1 MSALALVP
9 AAIGV
14 PLILAALGV
23 LPRLRARAMTLS
35 LAAPLAGLAAALLA
49 PQGETVRL
57 PGLLLD
63 TRLVLTPSG
72 AIFLGGACLLWLL
85 AGIHARRAMAGLDAT
100 GVFALSWNLSLAG
113 LVAVFLA
120 GDAVTF
126 YAGYA
131 LASFAAWPLIV
142 HRGTPEARHAGVVYI
157 ALAVAGEM
165 AVLSGLLVA
174 AAKTE
179 GGLAIADIRQAAA
192 GAGPLVPILLIAGF
206 AIKAGLVP
214 VHVWKPLSYT
224 AAPAPAAAVL
234 SGAVA
239 KAGLFGAAL
248 FLSPAAGGG
257 APVLLMTA
265 LGLFGAFYA
274 ALVGLTQ
281 VRAKSVL
288 AYSSVS
294 QLSLA
299 LGALGAGLAAG
310 AEHATLA
317 TAAAVFAL
325 HHGLAKSALFLGAGA
340 ARAAGTTPSGLR
352 IALALAALSIAGLPL
367 SGGGLAKLAIKH
379 EFAGLPEAL
388 VIGSA
393 VTTAL
398 VLIRFL
404 AVLPAGPHRGGPV
417 PASLSVPVYLLA
429 GGALLLPWGLVD
441 AAGIGL
447 GYPLQPANL
456 IHAAWPLLAAGVIWR
471 VFRRMRG
478 PSIPAGDLLV
488 AVEACLQGAVKA
500 SRGLGMSLS
509 RGRPWQPRRA
519 MARLRRT
526 GARLEALEAGLARRL
541 PAVLLAALLALAATA
556 LFSASG

>member
-1 MSALALVP
+1 MSGLVLIP

-14 PLILAALGV
+14 PLILAALSV
-23 LPRLRARAMTLS
+23 VPRLRARAMTLS
-35 LAAPLAGLAAALLA
+35 LAAPLTGLGAALFA
-49 PQGETVRL
+49 PQGEAVRL
-57 PGLLLD
+57 AGLLLD
-63 TRLVLTPSG
+63 TQLLLTRYG

-85 AGIHARRAMAGLDAT
+85 AGIHARRAMAGLDPT
-100 GVFALSWNLSLAG
+100 GIFALSWNLSLAG
-113 LVAVFLA
+113 LSAVFLA

-142 HRGTPEARHAGVVYI
+142 HRATPEARHAGVVYI
-157 ALAVAGEM
+157 ALAVVGEM

-174 AAKTE
+174 AARTG

-192 GAGPLVPILLIAGF
+192 AAGPLVPLLLLAGF

-214 VHVWKPLSYT
+214 LHVWKPVSYT

-239 KAGLFGAAL
+239 KAGLFGAVL
-248 FLSPAAGGG
+248 FLAPAAGGS
-257 APVLLMTA
+257 AAVPLMTA

-294 QLSLA
+294 QLSLV

-317 TAAAVFAL
+317 AAAAVFAL
-325 HHGLAKSALFLGAGA
+325 HHGLAKGALFLGAGA
-340 ARAAGTTPSGLR
+340 ARAAGGAPGSLR

-388 VIGSA
+388 VIASA
-393 VTTAL
+393 VTTAGSFPPSSRNAGIIRL
-398 VLIRFL
+398 AACVLTCSR
-404 AVLPAGPHRGGPV
+404 AVWWGV
-417 PASLSVPVYLLA
+417 PA
-429 GGALLLPWGLVD
+429 
-441 AAGIGL
+441 
-447 GYPLQPANL
+447 
-456 IHAAWPLLAAGVIWR
+456 
-471 VFRRMRG
+471 
-478 PSIPAGDLLV
+478 PAGDRV
-488 AVEACLQGAVKA
+488 CVREGWAPAI
-500 SRGLGMSLS
+500 SMIRSW
-509 RGRPWQPRRA
+509 PWRRDF
-519 MARLRRT
+519 
-526 GARLEALEAGLARRL
+526 G
-541 PAVLLAALLALAATA
+541 
-556 LFSASG
+556 